1 MANQETLDS
10 LGKAKSV
17 AAEKKVAF
25 RQEEFLR
32 IENEA
37 RTEIKDVSDR
47 DLFMFGLG
55 LYLGEG
61 SKTNSTVRI
70 VNADPKVIQIA
81 MAWFLSLG
89 LTIEHFLLT
98 LHLYPDSDIEK
109 CLHFWSTTTNIPI
122 CQFGKVQIDRRE
134 NKKAINVRKLPYG
147 TAHLGVRSLG
157 KKEFGV
163 VFSRKIQS
171 WTDEV
176 IRKKAELV

>member
-32 IENEA
+32 VENEA

-122 CQFGKVQIDRRE
+122 CQFGKV
-134 NKKAINVRKLPYG
+134 
-147 TAHLGVRSLG
+147 
-157 KKEFGV
+157 
-163 VFSRKIQS
+163 
-171 WTDEV
+171 
-176 IRKKAELV
+176 